1 MNSHHSAT
9 TAAGRKRD
17 KEREW
22 MTGSCGIASLSG
34 GIGGSTTTSFG
45 GGTCV
50 PSWFS
55 ADASRARDA
64 GTVGQGATLDMLQFD
79 CTASPLR
86 LLPGRLDAP
95 FRVDRDIEQRCAV

>member
-55 ADASRARDA
+55 D
-64 GTVGQGATLDMLQFD
+64 
-79 CTASPLR
+79 
-86 LLPGRLDAP
+86 
-95 FRVDRDIEQRCAV
+95 